1 MKNSSSSLY
10 PSVSPQLY
18 QDLKRE
24 TEPLRKVRIYYR
36 NITLPND
43 WSPLNSL
50 WKAFASMNGLGS
62 KSPGQAA
69 WREDAHERGART
81 N

>member
-36 NITLPND
+36 NITYTVT
-43 WSPLNSL
+43 
-50 WKAFASMNGLGS
+50 G
-62 KSPGQAA
+62 
-69 WREDAHERGART
+69 AH
-81 N
+81 